1 MALTKEK
8 KESIVKDIESKI
20 EKQKSIVFMDFSGVK
35 VKDLSAL
42 RNNLRKAK
50 NELRVAKKTL
60 MSIAFKNKKLD
71 INAKEM
77 TGEIGLVF
85 GYEDEISGAKLVNQF
100 SKVNPNAKI
109 VGGYIENRFYGA
121 DDMTRIA
128 ELPGKEQLIGNL
140 LGTLNAPTSNFVGV
154 LGGNLRKLVFVLS
167 QIKK

>member
-8 KESIVKDIESKI
+8 KESIIKDIESKI
-20 EKQKSIVFMDFSGVK
+20 EKQKSIVFMDFAGVK

-42 RNNLRKAK
+42 RNSLKKAK

-60 MSIAFKNKKLD
+60 MGIAFKNKNID
-71 INAKEM
+71 VNAKEI

-85 GYEDEISGAKLVNQF
+85 GYEDEVSGAKLVNQF
-100 SKVNPNAKI
+100 IKTSPNAKI
-109 VGGYIENRFYGA
+109 VGGYIDNKFYNSA
-121 DDMTRIA
+121 DMIRIA
-128 ELPGKEQLIGNL
+128 ELPGKEQLIGSL
-140 LGTLNAPTSNFVGV
+140 LGTLNAPASNFVGV